1 MPFKNYIYCNV
12 PLKVQFA
19 LNNSVHNCYTKQ
31 CLGSMY
37 IVSHGVPMLF
47 FKNYVS
53 IFVVMNVGHINMGAQ
68 FLEGNSTCS
77 AT

>member
-1 MPFKNYIYCNV
+1 MSHGTMMPFKNYIYCNV

-31 CLGSMY
+31 CLGRMY
-37 IVSHGVPMLF
+37 IVSHGVPILC

-53 IFVVMNVGHINMGAQ
+53 LVKTGHKEIH
-68 FLEGNSTCS
+68 FTD
-77 AT
+77 